1 MALTKNQ
8 IKFLRTRCHELKPVI
23 WLGQKGLSDEVLNE
37 LEIALDHHELVK
49 IKLGVDDR
57 EKRQQMIDAICNKST
72 AEKIQSIGK
81 TVSVYRA
88 NTKKPVIDLP
98 AK

>member
-1 MALTKNQ
+1 MSLTKNQ
-8 IKFLRTRCHELKPVI
+8 IKFLRSLCHELKPVI

-57 EKRQQMIDAICNKST
+57 ELRQQMIDTICEKST
-72 AEKIQSIGK
+72 SEKIQSIGK
-81 TVSVYRA
+81 TVSVYRL
-88 NTKKPVIDLP
+88 NTKKPVISLP